1 MNIPSAMFRGNAL
14 MARVLRSIFWI
25 FCGVGG
31 GQILR
36 LVSNLILTK
45 ILFPEAFGLMA
56 LVSLVTLGLILFSDV
71 GIGVSIT
78 QSDRGDEPDFLNT
91 AWTLQILRGFVLYG
105 LACAL
110 AWPVAQFYEEPQ
122 LTAIIPVASMS
133 LFIDGF
139 SPTRI
144 FTANRHL
151 LMGRLTRLELLSQV
165 IGLVSLV
172 ILAYL
177 MKSVMA
183 LAIGSVVSSSVRLVL
198 TSMFLPGLCNRFRL
212 DLQSARVIIKFGKWI
227 FVSTACHF
235 VVGNGDRL
243 VLGKYL
249 SMAALGY
256 YNIGFYLASFPVVMG
271 HAIIGKIMIPVYR
284 EKPDGGSAENSRM
297 LRRLR
302 YGISASLMALMAVM
316 AVLGPALVDLLYDAR
331 YAQSGPIVTIVAC
344 AMLPSIVGLTYD
356 RAALAAGDSKNF
368 FILTFIRALFQIVL
382 LLIGA
387 QAFGVIGA
395 AIAMGVATVCSY
407 PAVIWLSRK
416 HKVWDP
422 VHDVVFGALTCVV
435 IAVALSLHMSRITE
449 LANF

>member
-1 MNIPSAMFRGNAL
+1 MNIASAMLRGDAL
-14 MARVLRSIFWI
+14 MARVLRSIFWT

-31 GQILR
+31 AQVLR

-45 ILFPEAFGLMA
+45 ILFPEAFGLMTLVA
-56 LVSLVTLGLILFSDV
+56 LVTVGLNLFSDV
-71 GIGVSIT
+71 GIGLSIT
-78 QSDRGDEPDFLNT
+78 QNDRGDEPDFLNT

-110 AWPVAQFYEEPQ
+110 AWPVAQFYQEPQ
-122 LTAIIPVASMS
+122 LTAIIPVAAMS
-133 LFIDGF
+133 LVIVGF

-144 FTANRHL
+144 ATANRHL
-151 LMGRLTRLELLSQV
+151 LMGRLTRLELLSQF
-165 IGLVSLV
+165 IGLVSMV
-172 ILAYL
+172 ILADL

-183 LAIGSVVSSSVRLVL
+183 LAIGGVVSSSVMLVL
-198 TSMFLPGLCNRFRL
+198 TSMFLPGLRNRFCF
-212 DLQSARVIIKFGKWI
+212 DLQSARLIIKFGKWI
-227 FVSTACHF
+227 FVSTACTF
-235 VVGNGDRL
+235 IVGNGDRL

-256 YNIGFYLASFPVVMG
+256 YNIGFYLASFPAVMG
-271 HAIIGKIMIPVYR
+271 QAIIGKILVPVYR
-284 EKPDGGSAENSRM
+284 EKPAGGSAEDSRM

-302 YGISASLMALMAVM
+302 YSISASLMALMAVM
-316 AVLGPALVDLLYDAR
+316 AMLGPALVDLLYDAR

-368 FILTFIRALFQIVL
+368 FILTVIRALFQIVL

-387 QAFGVIGA
+387 QAFGIIGA
-395 AIAMGVATVCSY
+395 VIAMGVATVCSY

-422 VHDVVFGALTCVV
+422 LHDVVFGALTCVV